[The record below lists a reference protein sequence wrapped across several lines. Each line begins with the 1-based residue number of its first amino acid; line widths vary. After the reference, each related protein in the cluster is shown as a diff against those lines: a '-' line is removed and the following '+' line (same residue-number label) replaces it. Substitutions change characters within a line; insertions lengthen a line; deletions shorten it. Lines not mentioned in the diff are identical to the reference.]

1 VYVKNL
7 QEPTG
12 KNGLSFIFSSIN
24 GHRKN
29 TFTSSWCLV
38 LLSSSEMWFGNMCSG
53 ESEGVAP
60 QHIPSRTHQKT
71 RQHNHQLVNILL
83 LTMEE
88 KIPKD
93 RGDSEV
99 GVRRKGHQGLA
110 PRHVSFFWSWS
121 WGHGLLSE
129 ANLNWKNWFSLPFHF
144 RLVRILWSVFLMEDR
159 KHHP

>member
-1 VYVKNL
+1 MPLVYVKNL

-88 KIPKD
+88 K
-93 RGDSEV
+93 RNG
-99 GVRRKGHQGLA
+99 RKKEILHRSLA
-110 PRHVSFFWSWS
+110 
-121 WGHGLLSE
+121 L
-129 ANLNWKNWFSLPFHF
+129 K
-144 RLVRILWSVFLMEDR
+144 VFLLKDTKDMSVLNE
-159 KHHP
+159 KTPVGLNPTPLKTEGK